1 MHTQGFGSLY
11 AYLSSLYVALGQ
23 CLLPI
28 CTILIF
34 VFSGYYVEVI
44 RKSRLNELLNTAVS
58 ISFAT
63 LGIFFIVLI
72 NDVIDDRIANYELV
86 CMLWLSL
93 FVFVYGARIIY
104 TSYTI
109 HLIRKG
115 DLYIKALI
123 IGSSDVAYKLY
134 SRLESMKTKS
144 GYKIIGFV
152 NIPDV

>member
-1 MHTQGFGSLY
+1 MISKRTQRIRYIALDLISANLGILVFNCLRYFRAIELMHTQGFGSLY

-93 FVFVYGARIIY
+93 FMFVYGARVIY

-109 HLIRKG
+109 H
-115 DLYIKALI
+115 
-123 IGSSDVAYKLY
+123 
-134 SRLESMKTKS
+134 
-144 GYKIIGFV
+144 
-152 NIPDV
+152 

>member
-93 FVFVYGARIIY
+93 FVFV
-104 TSYTI
+104 
-109 HLIRKG
+109 
-115 DLYIKALI
+115 
-123 IGSSDVAYKLY
+123 
-134 SRLESMKTKS
+134 
-144 GYKIIGFV
+144 
-152 NIPDV
+152 